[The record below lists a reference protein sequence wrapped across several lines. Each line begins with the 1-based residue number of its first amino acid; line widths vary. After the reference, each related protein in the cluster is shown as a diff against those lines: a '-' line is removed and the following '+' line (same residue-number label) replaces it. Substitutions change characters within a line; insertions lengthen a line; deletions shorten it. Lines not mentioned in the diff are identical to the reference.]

1 MHPKE
6 LMILLMFLA
15 SLMIIAFAAGH
26 YIDRKKKETSYHNNL
41 ELYYQKGRAQ
51 GWKEATEDID
61 QKLINLTK

>member
-26 YIDRKKKETSYHNNL
+26 YIERKKKEACRNNL
-41 ELYYQKGRAQ
+41 ELYYQKGLAQ